1 MQNRRRLVLAFALF
15 GLLAS
20 VALAIFTE
28 ASHFQPWHSAW
39 SALISFACPANFL
52 LGWVLFDA
60 NATLLIWAVQTILNT
75 AIYFGI
81 GLLLG
86 RLFWRSTARLT

>member
-1 MQNRRRLVLAFALF
+1 MKNRRRLAIAFALF

-28 ASHFQPWHSAW
+28 ASHFQPWNSGGA
-39 SALISFACPANFL
+39 ALIPFACPANFL
-52 LGWVLFDA
+52 FGWVLLDA
-60 NATLLIWAVQTILNT
+60 NATVSIWILQTVLNT

-81 GLLLG
+81 GALLG
-86 RLFWRSTARLT
+86 KLFWRSTARWT